1 MERTKAWIDVTD
13 SYYSF
18 EGKDQL
24 TWSEYKQILDV
35 FGILIYKAML
45 EQYKVVKLPHGIG
58 NLYLKHCK
66 VRRTSRHIDFK
77 AMHTDGEIRL
87 GKTDT
92 LALDGMLKTTWD
104 KRSQVTSSTSY
115 TSKFVKFRPVRQ
127 AKKLIREHITKLGTL
142 EQYHR

>member
-18 EGKDQL
+18 DQKDKL

-58 NLYLKHCK
+58 NLYLKNCR
-66 VRRTSRHIDFK
+66 VRRTTRHIDFK
-77 AMHTDGEIRL
+77 AMYETGEIKLRRV
-87 GKTDT
+87 DS
-92 LALDGMLKTTWD
+92 LALEGILKTTWD

-115 TSKFVKFRPVRQ
+115 TSKFVKFKAVRQ
-127 AKKLIREHITKLGTL
+127 AKKLIREHISKLGTL
-142 EQYHR
+142 DQYHR